1 MIQTFLSGVGFL
13 GTSAPFHSDLSLVLI
28 LISAVLLTIGWR
40 LAVGKHYDI
49 HQWVQTAGVI
59 TNTLA
64 VATVMIPAFIT
75 YILPGIPRKLL
86 TGDYAVTTTHAV
98 IGATALLLGLYVI
111 SSANGW
117 LPKRLRFRKYKRIMR
132 TTYIFYMLATVL
144 GVVVYALVYIYHI

>member
-28 LISAVLLTIGWR
+28 LIS
-40 LAVGKHYDI
+40 
-49 HQWVQTAGVI
+49 
-59 TNTLA
+59 
-64 VATVMIPAFIT
+64 AFIT